1 MVPGTGHLL
10 MNWAHLHVSLSFAGI
25 IMLAIPVISSIGAWL
40 FLNERVTII
49 QVSGMFVVISVL
61 ILVVKREAEMTVS
74 VRDS

>member
-1 MVPGTGHLL
+1 
-10 MNWAHLHVSLSFAGI
+10 
-25 IMLAIPVISSIGAWL
+25 MLAIPVISSIGAWL
-40 FLNERVTII
+40 FLNESVTII

>member
-1 MVPGTGHLL
+1 

-40 FLNERVTII
+40 FLNESVTII